1 MLPSHVCYQISAP
14 NWTFNH
20 PQPGTCLSPN
30 NPTIHSL
37 VYKSAQH
44 PISLEQT
51 HDDFMMIH
59 NQPIYPISTIQ
70 YQYKSSIFSTHHGH
84 PPWIHHGSP
93 SVAGRDLHNRLS
105 AAAATLSRL
114 QQLALEALPFL
125 YAENGLGRVW
135 SETFGALAKWRNG
148 GKQTDQN
155 Q

>member
-37 VYKSAQH
+37 VYKSAEH

-70 YQYKSSIFSTHHGH
+70 YQYKSSIFSTPWPSAMD
-84 PPWIHHGSP
+84 PPWIPQRRRARPPQPPQRCGSDP
-93 SVAGRDLHNRLS
+93 QP
-105 AAAATLSRL
+105 AAAAGAGGAAVSLRRERPGTRL
-114 QQLALEALPFL
+114 ERNLWCPGEM
-125 YAENGLGRVW
+125 
-135 SETFGALAKWRNG
+135 AKWWETN
-148 GKQTDQN
+148 
-155 Q
+155 